1 MTIKLTD
8 IPHVIRAMGQQEFW
22 DMSVYKA
29 TDQLLAAINGCKGIG
44 KDYRMLKPQ
53 SPDDDPLDY
62 VVQHVEPGW
71 MNLPFPEDYASRA
84 HEYVDSTVLGAGAA
98 HTAST
103 SGASQA
109 RAANQPATS
118 ANFVHDLV
126 ACLSKATSDDRGI
139 WIAIGLA
146 LKTEGGG
153 KDTYFPDFL
162 SFSEKSSK
170 FPGEEECRK
179 RWAGFNTRSRGS
191 AGSCGVGTIIFH
203 AKADN
208 PAACKA
214 ARRKEMDRM
223 RKRMGQDTAGGSG
236 GGGEGGGDRHGPL
249 RNRLIELHPDFKD
262 ITKEA
267 FTLSCVK
274 DGMIVRLKDPTL
286 PGDTFLHVTG
296 SVEIAGVN
304 KGELA
309 PGLQI
314 ENVHRVSHGPKVT
327 KYRLACSNDGEDMTL
342 VDLADQSSLKICGIN
357 SAAPLGSY
365 LIAGDRAQ
373 NLTSQQIKQIVLRVR
388 EQVFAHV
395 DASLGA
401 DSGTASQY
409 FNITFNQTINN
420 NNITL
425 HAAASLAV
433 QGEEKLSDFKICR
446 KQLDDAGLQ
455 GRLKKL
461 DDNIYQ
467 PDLEAA
473 FVERMSEPAK
483 LAIFKI
489 DHAVM
494 AASGFR
500 MEKDARGSFKR
511 EMVCKACK
519 GCVVTE
525 EETGCGE
532 ASDVDS
538 DDAAE
543 EDTDTDTDT
552 DPTSSPSSEAE
563 EPNPAVFAAHGFS
576 VTGKRI
582 NVCLRCKKK
591 ALLGCCPLSRDMKR
605 GKKFLVLNM
614 EMLPDVEEDM
624 DDWNFGRYKV
634 AR

>member
-1 MTIKLTD
+1 
-8 IPHVIRAMGQQEFW
+8 MGQQEFW

-214 ARRKEMDRM
+214 AWRKEMDRM

-236 GGGEGGGDRHGPL
+236 GGGEGGGPSRAAKEPAH
-249 RNRLIELHPDFKD
+249 RTASRLQGHHQ
-262 ITKEA
+262 
-267 FTLSCVK
+267 
-274 DGMIVRLKDPTL
+274 G
-286 PGDTFLHVTG
+286 GLHVELRERRHDR

-373 NLTSQQIKQIVLRVR
+373 NLTSQQIKQIVP
-388 EQVFAHV
+388 E
-395 DASLGA
+395 
-401 DSGTASQY
+401 
-409 FNITFNQTINN
+409 
-420 NNITL
+420 
-425 HAAASLAV
+425 ASLAV

-446 KQLDDAGLQ
+446 KQLDDAGC
-455 GRLKKL
+455 R
-461 DDNIYQ
+461 
-467 PDLEAA
+467 AA
-473 FVERMSEPAK
+473 
-483 LAIFKI
+483 
-489 DHAVM
+489 
-494 AASGFR
+494 
-500 MEKDARGSFKR
+500 
-511 EMVCKACK
+511 
-519 GCVVTE
+519 
-525 EETGCGE
+525 
-532 ASDVDS
+532 
-538 DDAAE
+538 
-543 EDTDTDTDT
+543 
-552 DPTSSPSSEAE
+552 
-563 EPNPAVFAAHGFS
+563 
-576 VTGKRI
+576 
-582 NVCLRCKKK
+582 
-591 ALLGCCPLSRDMKR
+591 
-605 GKKFLVLNM
+605 
-614 EMLPDVEEDM
+614 
-624 DDWNFGRYKV
+624 
-634 AR
+634 